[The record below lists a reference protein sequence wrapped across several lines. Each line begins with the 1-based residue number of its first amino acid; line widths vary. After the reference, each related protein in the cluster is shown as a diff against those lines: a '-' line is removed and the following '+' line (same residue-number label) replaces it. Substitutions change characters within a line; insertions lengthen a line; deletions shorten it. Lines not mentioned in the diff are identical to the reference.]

1 MKKIKKIMVACDFSE
16 YSAQALE
23 YAVELADN
31 LKADL
36 IVTNLYD
43 LIEAVSEEVK
53 SGEDHLVSIIVK
65 DMLYT
70 NGMVARLQ

>member
-1 MKKIKKIMVACDFSE
+1 MVACDFSE
-16 YSAQALE
+16 YTAQALE
-23 YAVELADN
+23 YGAELADN
-31 LKADL
+31 LKTDL
-36 IVTNLYD
+36 IVTTLYD

-70 NGMVARLQ
+70 NRTLSRLQ

>member
-1 MKKIKKIMVACDFSE
+1 MQKT
-16 YSAQALE
+16 
-23 YAVELADN
+23 
-31 LKADL
+31 DL
-36 IVTNLYD
+36 ILTGRLLSFIPKTATVKTTLYD

-70 NGMVARLQ
+70 NRTDSRLQ

>member
-1 MKKIKKIMVACDFSE
+1 MQERHQKATGTLPPLPKT
-16 YSAQALE
+16 LT
-23 YAVELADN
+23 VE
-31 LKADL
+31 
-36 IVTNLYD
+36 TTLYD

-70 NGMVARLQ
+70 NRTVSRLQ

>member
-1 MKKIKKIMVACDFSE
+1 MQKT
-16 YSAQALE
+16 
-23 YAVELADN
+23 
-31 LKADL
+31 DL
-36 IVTNLYD
+36 ILTGRLLSFIPKTATVETTLYD

-70 NGMVARLQ
+70 NRAVLHLQ